1 MARVYVAGSINMDLV
16 ARAARHPRPGETV
29 AGTHVATYPGGKGA
43 NQAIAATRMGANTAL
58 LGKLGTDAFGD
69 QLRDFLCGQGVQ
81 LDYLRQTAAA
91 ATGVALIV
99 VAESGENSIVVVPG
113 ANALL
118 EPDDLAN
125 VPIAAG
131 DVVLSQFEIPL
142 ATIQQLFTRA
152 RAIGATT
159 ILNPAPAQPCPPD
172 VLALA
177 DVLILNETELAF
189 FADTASIALSSLDTI
204 AAAARR
210 LRARSEQVIIATL
223 GALGA
228 LAVLGEQQVHIA
240 GHRVRAV
247 DTTAAGDTFAGAT
260 AARLAQGY
268 PLERAL
274 RDANAAAAI
283 CVQRSGAAPS
293 IPTAAEVEALVSAE
307 CRPNPKKIG
316 PVDSQ

>member
-1 MARVYVAGSINMDLV
+1 MARVYVAGSINMDVV

-43 NQAIAATRMGANTAL
+43 NQAIAAARLGAETIL
-58 LGKLGTDAFGD
+58 LGKLGTDTFGN
-69 QLRDFLCGQGVQ
+69 QLRDFLSSQGVT
-81 LDYLRQTAAA
+81 LDFVQQTAAA
-91 ATGVALIV
+91 ATGVALVV

-142 ATIQQLFTRA
+142 ATIQQLFTQA

-159 ILNPAPAQPCPPD
+159 ILNPAPAQRCARE

-189 FADTASIALSSLDTI
+189 FVDIDPITASSPDTI

-223 GALGA
+223 GAHGA
-228 LAVLGEQQVHIA
+228 LAIVGERQLRVP

-247 DTTAAGDTFAGAT
+247 DTTGAGDTFAGAT
-260 AARLAQGY
+260 AARLAEGY

-283 CVQRSGAAPS
+283 CVQRPGASPS

-307 CRPNPKKIG
+307 C
-316 PVDSQ
+316 

>member
-43 NQAIAATRMGANTAL
+43 NQAIAAARLGAETIL
-58 LGKLGTDAFGD
+58 LGKLGTDTFGD
-69 QLRDFLCGQGVQ
+69 QLRDFLSGQGVQ

-99 VAESGENSIVVVPG
+99 VAENGENSIVVVPG

-118 EPDDLAN
+118 KPDDLAG

-142 ATIQQLFTRA
+142 ATILQLFTRA
-152 RAIGATT
+152 RAVGATT
-159 ILNPAPAQPCPPD
+159 ILNPAPAQRCARE

-189 FADTASIALSSLDTI
+189 FVDIEPIVASSPDAI
-204 AAAARR
+204 AAAARC
-210 LRARSEQVIIATL
+210 LRTRAEQVIIATL
-223 GALGA
+223 GAHGA
-228 LAVLGEQQVHIA
+228 LAIIGERQLRIP

-247 DTTAAGDTFAGAT
+247 DTTGAGDTFAGAT
-260 AARLAQGY
+260 AARLACGY
-268 PLERAL
+268 PIERAL
-274 RDANAAAAI
+274 HDANTAAAI
-283 CVQRSGAAPS
+283 CVQRPGAAPS
-293 IPTAAEVEALVSAE
+293 IPTAAEVEAVSNAE
-307 CRPNPKKIG
+307 C
-316 PVDSQ
+316 

>member
-1 MARVYVAGSINMDLV
+1 MARVYVAGSINMDVV

-43 NQAIAATRMGANTAL
+43 NQAIAAARLGAETIL
-58 LGKLGTDAFGD
+58 LGKLGTDTFGN
-69 QLRDFLCGQGVQ
+69 QLRDFLSGQGVQ

-118 EPDDLAN
+118 EPDDLAD

-159 ILNPAPAQPCPPD
+159 ILNPAPAQRCARE
-172 VLALA
+172 VLALT

-189 FADTASIALSSLDTI
+189 FADVDPITASSPDAI

-210 LRARSEQVIIATL
+210 LRTRAEQVIVATL
-223 GALGA
+223 GAHGA
-228 LAVLGEQQVHIA
+228 LAIIGERQLCIP
-240 GHRVRAV
+240 GLRVRAV
-247 DTTAAGDTFAGAT
+247 DTTGAGDTFAGAT
-260 AARLAQGY
+260 AARLACGY
-268 PLERAL
+268 PIERAL
-274 RDANAAAAI
+274 RDANTAAAI
-283 CVQRSGAAPS
+283 CVQRLGAAPS
-293 IPTAAEVEALVSAE
+293 IPTAAEVEAVSSTE
-307 CRPNPKKIG
+307 Y
-316 PVDSQ
+316 

>member
-43 NQAIAATRMGANTAL
+43 NQAIAAARLGAETIL
-58 LGKLGTDAFGD
+58 LGKLGTDTFGN
-69 QLRDFLCGQGVQ
+69 QLRDFLSGQGVQ

-152 RAIGATT
+152 RAVGATT
-159 ILNPAPAQPCPPD
+159 ILNPAPAQRCARE

-177 DVLILNETELAF
+177 DVLILNESELAF
-189 FADTASIALSSLDTI
+189 FADTASIALLVPGRDRCRRAAPARWSKQTHHRDARRASVRSPYSANSSCAFRGI
-204 AAAARR
+204 AFGPWTPLPLEILSLGPPRRVWQMATLSNARYATPTPPPPSACSDPAQHPRFPRR
-210 LRARSEQVIIATL
+210 LRSKR
-223 GALGA
+223 
-228 LAVLGEQQVHIA
+228 
-240 GHRVRAV
+240 
-247 DTTAAGDTFAGAT
+247 
-260 AARLAQGY
+260 
-268 PLERAL
+268 
-274 RDANAAAAI
+274 
-283 CVQRSGAAPS
+283 
-293 IPTAAEVEALVSAE
+293 
-307 CRPNPKKIG
+307 
-316 PVDSQ
+316 

>member
-1 MARVYVAGSINMDLV
+1 MSRVYVAGSINMDLV

-43 NQAIAATRMGANTAL
+43 NQAIAAARLGAETAL
-58 LGKLGTDAFGD
+58 LGKLGTDTFGN
-69 QLRDFLCGQGVQ
+69 QLRAFLSGQGVT
-81 LDYLRQTAAA
+81 LDFVRQTATA

-118 EPDDLAN
+118 EPDDLTN
-125 VPIAAG
+125 VPIATG

-142 ATIQQLFTRA
+142 ATIQQLFTQA

-159 ILNPAPAQPCPPD
+159 ILNPAPAQRCARE

-189 FADTASIALSSLDTI
+189 FVDIDPISASSPDASSPDAI

-210 LRARSEQVIIATL
+210 LRTRAEQVIVATL
-223 GALGA
+223 GAHGA
-228 LAVLGEQQVHIA
+228 LAVVGERQLRVP

-247 DTTAAGDTFAGAT
+247 DTTGAGDTFAGAT
-260 AARLAQGY
+260 AARLACGY
-268 PLERAL
+268 PIERAL
-274 RDANAAAAI
+274 RDANTAAAI
-283 CVQRSGAAPS
+283 CVQRPGAAPS
-293 IPTAAEVEALVSAE
+293 IPTAAEVEAFGASASVLGG
-307 CRPNPKKIG
+307 K
-316 PVDSQ
+316 V

>member
-1 MARVYVAGSINMDLV
+1 MARVYVAGSINMDVV
-16 ARAARHPRPGETV
+16 ARAARHPRPSETV

-58 LGKLGTDAFGD
+58 LGKLGTDTFGY
-69 QLRDFLCGQGVQ
+69 QLRDFLHRQGVQ
-81 LDYLRQTAAA
+81 LDYLQQSAAA

-99 VAESGENSIVVVPG
+99 VTDTGENSIVVVPG

-118 EPDDLAN
+118 EADDLAD

-142 ATIQQLFTRA
+142 RTIEQFFARA
-152 RAIGATT
+152 RRLGATT
-159 ILNPAPAQPCPPD
+159 ILNPAPAQSCRHYM
-172 VLALA
+172 LALA

-189 FADTASIALSSLDTI
+189 FADMASIAVSSLDAI
-204 AAAARR
+204 AAAARC
-210 LRARSEQVIIATL
+210 LRVRSEQIIIATL
-223 GALGA
+223 GAHGA
-228 LAVLGEQQVHIA
+228 LAILGEQQVHIA

-260 AARLAQGY
+260 AARLAEGF

-283 CVQRSGAAPS
+283 CVQRPGAAPS
-293 IPTAAEVEALVSAE
+293 IPTAAEVEALLSAE
-307 CRPNPKKIG
+307 CQPQSEGNRA
-316 PVDSQ
+316 SR

>member
-58 LGKLGTDAFGD
+58 LGKLGTDAFGN
-69 QLRDFLCGQGVQ
+69 QLRDFLCGQGVN
-81 LDYLRQTAAA
+81 LGYLRQTAAA

-152 RAIGATT
+152 RAVGAMT
-159 ILNPAPAQPCPPD
+159 ILNPAPAQRCALEL
-172 VLALA
+172 LALA
-177 DVLILNETELAF
+177 DVVILNETELAF
-189 FADTASIALSSLDTI
+189 FVDADPITTSSPDAI

-210 LRARSEQVIIATL
+210 LRVRAEQVVVATL
-223 GALGA
+223 GAHGA
-228 LAVLGEQQVHIA
+228 LAIIGERQLRIP
-240 GHRVRAV
+240 GNRVQAV
-247 DTTAAGDTFAGAT
+247 DTTGAGDTFAGAT
-260 AARLAQGY
+260 AARLACGY
-268 PLERAL
+268 PIERAL
-274 RDANAAAAI
+274 RDANTAAAI
-283 CVQRSGAAPS
+283 CVQRPGAAPS
-293 IPTAAEVEALVSAE
+293 IPTAAEVDAVRGAGS
-307 CRPNPKKIG
+307 
-316 PVDSQ
+316 

>member
-43 NQAIAATRMGANTAL
+43 NQAIAAARLGADTIL

-91 ATGVALIV
+91 PTGVALIV

-159 ILNPAPAQPCPPD
+159 ILNPAPAQRCARE

-189 FADTASIALSSLDTI
+189 FVDIDSITASSPDAI

-210 LRARSEQVIIATL
+210 LRTRAEQVIVATL
-223 GALGA
+223 GAHGA
-228 LAVLGEQQVHIA
+228 LAIIGERQLRIS

-247 DTTAAGDTFAGAT
+247 DTTGAGDTFAGAT
-260 AARLAQGY
+260 AARLACGY
-268 PLERAL
+268 PIERAL
-274 RDANAAAAI
+274 HDANTAAAI
-283 CVQRSGAAPS
+283 CVQRPGAAPS
-293 IPTAAEVEALVSAE
+293 IPTAAEVEALISAE
-307 CRPNPKKIG
+307 
-316 PVDSQ
+316 S

>member
-16 ARAARHPRPGETV
+16 ARAARHPQPGETV

-43 NQAIAATRMGANTAL
+43 NQAIAAARLGAETVL
-58 LGKLGTDAFGD
+58 LGKLGTDTFGD
-69 QLRDFLCGQGVQ
+69 QLRDFLSGQGVR

-91 ATGVALIV
+91 ATGVAVIV
-99 VAESGENSIVVVPG
+99 VAESGENSIVVVAG

-118 EPDDLAN
+118 EPDDLTN

-152 RAIGATT
+152 RAVGATT
-159 ILNPAPAQPCPPD
+159 ILNPAPAQRCTRE

-189 FADTASIALSSLDTI
+189 FADVDPIAAPSPDAI

-210 LRARSEQVIIATL
+210 VRVRPEQVVVATL
-223 GALGA
+223 GAHGA
-228 LAVLGEQQVHIA
+228 LAIIGERQLRIP

-260 AARLAQGY
+260 AARLACGY
-268 PLERAL
+268 PIERAL
-274 RDANAAAAI
+274 HDANTAAAI
-283 CVQRSGAAPS
+283 CVQRPGAAPS
-293 IPTAAEVEALVSAE
+293 IPTAAEVDALVSAE
-307 CRPNPKKIG
+307 C
-316 PVDSQ
+316 